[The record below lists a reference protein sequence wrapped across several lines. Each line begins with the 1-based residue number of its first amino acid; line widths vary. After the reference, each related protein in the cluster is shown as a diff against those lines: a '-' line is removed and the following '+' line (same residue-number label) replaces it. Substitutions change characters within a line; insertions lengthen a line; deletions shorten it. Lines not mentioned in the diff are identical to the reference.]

1 MKLKMIVAAVA
12 VTVSTGAFAK
22 GSMHQQVQERQQNG
36 SLSFATDSELSYQM
50 LNNQE
55 VTGSALKILHAR
67 QSGEITPNVINIGG
81 KGEVYAVY
89 RKVDSKSNSA
99 VYPSN
104 EGSSTTAI
112 KFPFFDLSFTG
123 AVSDWTSAYIDLRAS
138 DVSSSDIKLPH
149 VYFVI
154 GNLDKAPV
162 YGFAGKKVVEFGD
175 FSSANNF
182 MPTLTRAYFMAY
194 GAQAGV
200 GYADHGVNAVFTV
213 MNGNGK
219 YLLNSKASSANQ
231 LNNFALSATYN
242 NDLHDVA
249 YHAGAGYIN
258 ATGFSRKATNNN
270 SGSTMVGAFDIN
282 AGMEVHGLAVNGEM
296 LMTIQGVHG
305 MNDASVYCNADH
317 DTSPTTL
324 NTHLAGDM
332 AGYKA
337 FAFNA
342 LPALVNFN
350 SGSTV
355 KAWSL
360 DSSYTMPFAGKDMVP
375 YLSYNH
381 VVQNADNNLYQ
392 IEVGSRYN
400 VVDAVWVGGSYNYT
414 SGKSSGTNVGKFNT
428 VMLNASVYF

>member
-1 MKLKMIVAAVA
+1 MKLKMIVATVA
-12 VTVSTGAFAK
+12 VTVSAGAFAK
-22 GSMHQQVQERQQNG
+22 GSMHQQVQEYQQNG

-81 KGEVYAVY
+81 KGEMYAVY
-89 RKVDSKSNSA
+89 RKVDSKPSTLTTA
-99 VYPSN
+99 VYPSAD
-104 EGSSTTAI
+104 GSSTTAI

-123 AVSDWTSAYIDLRAS
+123 AVGDWTSAYIDLRAS

-258 ATGFSRKATNNN
+258 ATGFSRKTDVDDN
-270 SGSTMVGAFDIN
+270 GSAMVGAFDIN

-305 MNDASVYCNADH
+305 MNSSSVYQNKYGNGSAPSNQGN
-317 DTSPTTL
+317 DT
-324 NTHLAGDM
+324 

-342 LPALVNFN
+342 LPALVDFN

-375 YLSYNH
+375 YLSYSH

>member
-12 VTVSTGAFAK
+12 VTVSAGAFAK
-22 GSMHQQVQERQQNG
+22 GSMQQQVQERQQNG

-81 KGEVYAVY
+81 KGEMYAVY

-123 AVSDWTSAYIDLRAS
+123 AVGDWTSAYIDLRAS

-231 LNNFALSATYN
+231 LNNFALSATYDN
-242 NDLHDVA
+242 EFNDIS

-258 ATGFSRKATNNN
+258 ATGFSRKANANDN
-270 SGSTMVGAFDIN
+270 GSAMVGAFDLN
-282 AGMEVHGLAVNGEM
+282 AGMEMHGLTVNGEL

-305 MNDASVYCNADH
+305 MNDASVYHNAGR
-317 DTSPTTL
+317 DTNSAQV
-324 NTHLAGDM
+324 NGDVSGDT

-342 LPALVNFN
+342 LPSLVNFN

-375 YLSYNH
+375 YLSYSH
-381 VVQNADNNLYQ
+381 VVQNSDNNLYQ